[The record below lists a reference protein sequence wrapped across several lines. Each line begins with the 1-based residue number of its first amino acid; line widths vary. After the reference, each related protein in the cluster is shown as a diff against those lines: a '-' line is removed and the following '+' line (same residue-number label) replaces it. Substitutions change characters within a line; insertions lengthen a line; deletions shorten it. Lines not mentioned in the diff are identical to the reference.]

1 MSQFSQRLI
10 FGKKDILLQDSEGG
24 QIRTFQKSD
33 FLISG
38 GRYRVTESLLGKLS
52 EGLLIEIEAPIEVE
66 VTFEA
71 QINANVKGAIVHANA
86 DGAIANANVKDA
98 IAYADAK
105 GAIANAKRRGAEAH
119 ANVEGAEAYADAE
132 GAIANAD
139 ADGAEAYANAPGAEI
154 HATVPGALAIPLS

>member
-1 MSQFSQRLI
+1 MSQLSQRLI
-10 FGKKDILLQDSEGG
+10 FGKKDILLQDSEGR

-33 FLISG
+33 FLMSR
-38 GRYRVTESLLGKLS
+38 GRYRVTEARLGDFS

-71 QINANVKGAIVHANA
+71 QINANAP
-86 DGAIANANVKDA
+86 GAIAH
-98 IAYADAK
+98 AK
-105 GAIANAKRRGAEAH
+105 VRGAIAHANTDAAKAYAKVRGAEAH

-132 GAIANAD
+132 GAKAYAN

>member
-1 MSQFSQRLI
+1 MSQLSQRLI
-10 FGKKDILLQDSEGG
+10 FGKKDILLQDSEGR

-33 FLISG
+33 FLMSR
-38 GRYRVTESLLGKLS
+38 GRYRVTEARLGDFS

-71 QINANVKGAIVHANA
+71 QINANAP
-86 DGAIANANVKDA
+86 GAIAHAKVRGAK
-98 IAYADAK
+98 AYA
-105 GAIANAKRRGAEAH
+105 N
-119 ANVEGAEAYADAE
+119 
-132 GAIANAD
+132 